1 MLTASATTALRGHRL
16 LPTYGMRAI
25 GRTSAQVHSFD
36 REKDAPP
43 YKVRGLRHAQSIT
56 YATISNAL
64 SLVQTKMRYG
74 GAFAKAAERRTR
86 LQTGQH
92 AVRFDRELLAR
103 VPVCSV
109 TITKPSR
116 SHLLMCLV
124 LAER

>member
-74 GAFAKAAERRTR
+74 GAFRLVAFAKAAERRTR

-92 AVRFDRELLAR
+92 AVRFDRELLAVFR
-103 VPVCSV
+103 F
-109 TITKPSR
+109 
-116 SHLLMCLV
+116 
-124 LAER
+124 AA